1 MSTNITHKHNKHRRA
16 PEGRRHWPVLTVDY
30 QSIDEDAGYGD
41 AHFMD
46 IGQSTW
52 NKEDYS
58 AKLWRWAEK
67 GKCWSPQ
74 GEELPLSRVL
84 DLAILVVAAIN
95 DETSILGEYFQNEN
109 RSQGLKNYMKDNMHV
124 LKPKLDGLKKIL
136 NTQAN

>member
-1 MSTNITHKHNKHRRA
+1 MSTNITHKHNKHCRA

-30 QSIDEDAGYGD
+30 HSIDEDAGYGD

-46 IGQSTW
+46 IGQATW
-52 NKEDYS
+52 DKEDYS

-84 DLAILVVAAIN
+84 DLAILVVAAVN
-95 DETSILGEYFQNEN
+95 EEKSMLGEYLQNEDREESLN
-109 RSQGLKNYMKDNMHV
+109 QYIRDSIQTLG
-124 LKPKLDGLKKIL
+124 PKLDELRRLLVRGAK
-136 NTQAN
+136 